1 MWNTLIVDPMTNA
14 LLLIYGMLGQNFG
27 LAIIIFT
34 IIVRMITHPL
44 TAQQLKS
51 TAALQDLQKTKKWQ
65 DIQKKYKDDRE
76 KLSQEQ
82 MKLYQEAGVSPFGS
96 CLPTFIQFPVIIG
109 LYQSII
115 GALSASPLQ
124 LLGFSNQLY
133 KFAPDSFIYN
143 IFPSPAEIVPL
154 NSTFL
159 WMDLGQP
166 ERLNVFGLAIPV
178 LAIFVVITSFL
189 QTKLMTPAPV
199 GDGGQGAAMT
209 QAMSLYFPLF
219 IGYLTMTYASGL
231 GLYFVISNLF
241 GIAQYAALGRLDWKN
256 LFSKKT
262 APEPTKKTRP
272 KKKAGSR

>member
-51 TAALQDLQKTKKWQ
+51 SAALQDLQKSKKWQ
-65 DIQKKYKDDRE
+65 DIQKKHKDDRE

-82 MKLYQEAGVSPFGS
+82 MKLYQEAGVNPFGS

-262 APEPTKKTRP
+262 APEPAKKTRP